1 MLLNPKTPKAMK
13 YTSISFVI
21 LLTVAAL
28 MLAVSCKDEGF
39 PVPEASTQADFSF
52 TSTKEE
58 DNTAPFGFRFKVEL
72 TNKSLNATSYLWDF
86 GNGETSTEEN
96 PTVYYYQSGQ
106 YTITLTVGSSKVLHY
121 NRLTKSVTLTAILD
135 AVPLPFSENFDNTDT
150 IPDIFTVLD
159 VDGDGLS
166 WYWGSRQG
174 NGQARSQ
181 SYNSATGEALIPDNY
196 LITPKLDLTTIPAG
210 KQIIVRYG
218 VCPTANTPI
227 YRQEHYGVFV
237 STTGKAAA
245 DFTNLIFE
253 ETLTTDNTNWVY
265 QYRELDISHFA
276 GQYIYVAFRHYNVT
290 DMDRIVLDDIEI
302 FVRD

>member
-1 MLLNPKTPKAMK
+1 MKFKT
-13 YTSISFVI
+13 FFLFRI
-21 LLTVAAL
+21 LLPLLMVAL
-28 MLAVSCKDEGF
+28 VVSCKDDGF
-39 PVPEASTQADFSF
+39 PVPPASTQADFSF
-52 TSTKEE
+52 VAVKEV
-58 DNTAPFGFRFKVEL
+58 DTTAPFGFRFKVVF

-86 GNGETSTEEN
+86 GNGETSNEEH
-96 PTVYYYQSGQ
+96 PTVFYYQSGQ
-106 YTITLTVGSSKVLHY
+106 YTVSLTVGSAQTLHY
-121 NRLTKSVTLTAILD
+121 NKLVKSTTITAILD
-135 AVPLPFSENFDNTDT
+135 AVPLPFAEDFNGGQD
-150 IPDIFTVLD
+150 IPDIFTILD
-159 VDGDGLS
+159 EDGDGLS

-181 SYNSATGEALIPDNY
+181 SYDSGTGSALTPNNF

-218 VCPTANTPI
+218 VCPTANTPA

-245 DFTNLIFE
+245 DFTNLVFE

-265 QYRELDISHFA
+265 IYRELNISQFA

>member
-1 MLLNPKTPKAMK
+1 MKFATSSLYRFLL
-13 YTSISFVI
+13 
-21 LLTVAAL
+21 LLMVVA
-28 MLAVSCKDEGF
+28 LAGSCKDNGF
-39 PVPEASTQADFSF
+39 PVPIPSTQADFSYVA
-52 TSTKEE
+52 TKEV
-58 DNTAPFGFRFKVEL
+58 DTTAPFGFRFKVEL

-106 YTITLTVGSSKVLHY
+106 YTITLTVGSQQTLHY
-121 NRLTKSVTLTAILD
+121 NKLSRAVTITAILD
-135 AVPLPFSENFDNTDT
+135 AVPLPFAENFNSSEE
-150 IPDIFTVLD
+150 IPDIFTILD
-159 VDGDGLS
+159 EDGDGLS
-166 WYWGSRQG
+166 WYWGSRSG

-181 SYNSATGEALIPDNY
+181 SYDSETGNTLTPNNY
-196 LITPKLDLTTIPAG
+196 LITPKLDLTAIPAG
-210 KQIIVRYG
+210 KQIIVRYA
-218 VCPTANTPI
+218 VCPTANTAI

-253 ETLTTDNTNWVY
+253 ETLTPENTNWEY
-265 QYRELDISHFA
+265 IYRELDISQFA

-290 DMDRIVLDDIEI
+290 DKDRIVLDDIEI

>member
-1 MLLNPKTPKAMK
+1 MK
-13 YTSISFVI
+13 FKSFV
-21 LLTVAAL
+21 AL
-28 MLAVSCKDEGF
+28 RFFLPLVLVVIAVSCKDDSF
-39 PVPEASTQADFSF
+39 PVPPASTQADFSYVA
-52 TSTKEE
+52 TKEL
-58 DNTAPFGFRFKVEL
+58 DTTAPFGFRFKVEL
-72 TNKSLNATSYLWDF
+72 TNKSLNATSYLWNF
-86 GNGETSTEEN
+86 GNGQTSTEEN

-106 YTITLTVGSSKVLHY
+106 YNITLTVGSAQTLHY
-121 NRLTKSVTLTAILD
+121 NKLSKAVTITAILD
-135 AVPLPFSENFDNTDT
+135 AIPLPFAENFNSGED
-150 IPDIFTVLD
+150 IPDIFTILD
-159 VDGDGLS
+159 EDGDGLS

-181 SYNSATGEALIPDNY
+181 SYDSGTGNALTPNNF
-196 LITPKLDLTTIPAG
+196 LITPKLDLTTVPAG

-218 VCPTANTPI
+218 VCPTANTPA
-227 YRQEHYGVFV
+227 YRREHYGVFL

-265 QYRELDISHFA
+265 IYRELDISQYA
-276 GQYIYVAFRHYNVT
+276 GQYVYVAFRHYNVT